1 MPVPR
6 PPLLVDARRRVAD
19 EASIVDLVAL
29 YGWALEL
36 RRGERELAQREA
48 REALDRW
55 VAMGLPFA
63 RDADGARR
71 FDPVEVIGFY
81 KHAGRARGD
90 PFLERAVA
98 QSRALALAFHEG
110 APSALSPPR
119 VDTLARTHFDV
130 SLVRTFDISRGAPGQ
145 PLLLRVPLPV
155 DDGTLDGVAI
165 DPAAPAGANVEI
177 SPGRLDVRLPHP
189 GAATIPIGV
198 RVSFW
203 SDPSRRG
210 RGFAALDADEAAL
223 YTRASEGLVKV
234 SERVAALAA
243 RLAAGAREPL
253 AVVRRFVDFLTDEIT
268 IGAVHYDR
276 LDRAAPLDSVL
287 ESRWCDCQMASAL
300 LVALCRARDIPAR
313 LCSGYLLTPA
323 TPSGHYWAEAWIDGA
338 WRPFDSAAADLA
350 AGGRDAAWRDYYFG
364 RVDHRMTTQVLPRVF
379 NLAPSVRLPPLWHT
393 LQRMDGDA
401 VAQSTID
408 DATGALVFR
417 DRIAVQRGGPS
428 TNATPL

>member
-6 PPLLVDARRRVAD
+6 PPLLADARRRVAD
-19 EASIVDLVAL
+19 EASIVALVAL
-29 YGWALEL
+29 YGWAIEL
-36 RRGERELAQREA
+36 RRGERDNAEREA
-48 REALDRW
+48 REALERW
-55 VAMGLPFA
+55 VSLGLPFA
-63 RDADGARR
+63 RGADGVRR

-81 KHAGRARGD
+81 KHAGRALDD
-90 PFLERAVA
+90 PFLPRAVA
-98 QSRALALAFHEG
+98 QSRALVLAFHEG
-110 APSALSPPR
+110 APSTQSPPR
-119 VDTLARTHFDV
+119 VDTLGRTRFDV
-130 SLVRTFDISRGAPGQ
+130 SLERTFDIARGARGE

-155 DDGTLDGVAI
+155 DDGTLDGIAI
-165 DPAAPAGANVEI
+165 EYAGPADAKVEI

-189 GAATIPIGV
+189 GTATIPIGV

-210 RGFAALDADEAAL
+210 RERVALDAAQAAL

-243 RLAAGAREPL
+243 RLAAGVHEPL
-253 AVVRRFVDFLTDEIT
+253 AVLDRFVDFLTDEIT
-268 IGAVHYDR
+268 IGAIHYDR
-276 LDRAAPLDSVL
+276 LDRGAPLDTVL

-300 LVALCRARDIPAR
+300 LVALCRAHGIPAR
-313 LCSGYLLTPA
+313 LVSGYLLTPA
-323 TPSGHYWAEAWIDGA
+323 TPSGHYWAEAWIDGT

-350 AGGRDAAWRDYYFG
+350 AGGRDSAWRDYYFG

-393 LQRMDGDA
+393 LQRLDGDA
-401 VAQSTID
+401 VAQTTVD

-417 DRIAVQRGGPS
+417 DRIAVQRGTPS